1 MEGTDF
7 DTPVRVNR
15 NDEVL
20 ELRFSG
26 FQGWYHGCHHI
37 GGVDGETA
45 MHSPY
50 TWSVINGVLP
60 GGLSIGAS
68 DNVEDGQNGN
78 PQSNQGSMLYVK
90 GTPEGGVGIYT
101 FLVKVTDSD
110 GRSARMQQRI
120 KIEGGDDTGSV
131 APNGEVNLTD
141 DPDPVISGTF
151 ANGKDGEEYSGHV
164 SASDG
169 TGPYTWSV
177 TYGELPK
184 GLTLSASD
192 SEASAGTGTSG
203 KYAHLTGTPEYS
215 SWGGGYYTFTLGVKD
230 AKGNTNAK
238 LFTMKIAESPSQ
250 TNNNTEGNTGNNTG
264 DNNTGNNNGQTDD
277 NTGNNTNDDGAPEAV
292 SGSSGGGGCNSGFAV
307 LALAFTALITLGKS
321 RS

>member
-1 MEGTDF
+1 MPITLGRGSNEEETVYYG
-7 DTPVRVNR
+7 
-15 NDEVL
+15 
-20 ELRFSG
+20 G
-26 FQGWYHGCHHI
+26 FQGYYHWWI
-37 GGVDGETA
+37 LVANVETA
-45 MHSPY
+45 QHSPY

-78 PQSNQGSMLYVK
+78 PQSNKGSMLYVK
-90 GTPEGGVGIYT
+90 GTSEGGVGTYT

-110 GRSARMQQRI
+110 GRSARIQQRI
-120 KIEGGDDTGSV
+120 KVPKDLSTPASV
-131 APNGEVNLTD
+131 VPNGAVTLSD

-151 ANGKDGEEYSGHV
+151 LNGKDGEAYSGHV
-164 SASDG
+164 SASAG
-169 TGPYTWSV
+169 TAPYTWSV

-184 GLTLSASD
+184 GLSLACSD
-192 SEASAGTGTSG
+192 SETVAGTGTIG
-203 KYAHLTGTPEYS
+203 RYAHLAGTPEYS

-250 TNNNTEGNTGNNTG
+250 TNNNT
-264 DNNTGNNNGQTDD
+264 DD
-277 NTGNNTNDDGAPEAV
+277 NGTGNNTNGNTGDNTDNPEGI
-292 SGSSGGGGCNSGFAV
+292 SGSGGGGGGCNSGLAI
-307 LALAFTALITLGKS
+307 LALTLTALITLRKS

>member
-1 MEGTDF
+1 
-7 DTPVRVNR
+7 
-15 NDEVL
+15 
-20 ELRFSG
+20 
-26 FQGWYHGCHHI
+26 
-37 GGVDGETA
+37 
-45 MHSPY
+45 
-50 TWSVINGVLP
+50 
-60 GGLSIGAS
+60 
-68 DNVEDGQNGN
+68 
-78 PQSNQGSMLYVK
+78 
-90 GTPEGGVGIYT
+90 
-101 FLVKVTDSD
+101 
-110 GRSARMQQRI
+110 MQQRI

-151 ANGKDGEEYSGHV
+151 ANGKDGEAYSGHA
-164 SASDG
+164 SASEG
-169 TGPYTWSV
+169 TAPYTWSV

-250 TNNNTEGNTGNNTG
+250 TNNNTEDNTGNNTG
-264 DNNTGNNNGQTDD
+264 GNTGGNAGGNNNGQTD
-277 NTGNNTNDDGAPEAV
+277 NGTGNNTNGNTGDNTDNNSGV
-292 SGSSGGGGCNSGFAV
+292 SGSGGGGGGVCNSGLAIFA
-307 LALAFTALITLGKS
+307 LTLSALITLRKS